1 MIQQSKRQLALLTTN
16 TFFTHGLPKAQF
28 RLCPLQVVP
37 DRAFGILKARP
48 T

>member
-1 MIQQSKRQLALLTTN
+1 MIQQSKRQLALLTMN
-16 TFFTHGLPKAQF
+16 TFFTHGLPKVQF
-28 RLCPLQVVP
+28 RRCPLQVVL